1 MEHRLLSWGF
11 SPGPSSVRSTPD
23 GPRPNVAVF
32 DGPPRVLEVV
42 SIGDQR
48 LHASD
53 LPGSHRAAVMEI
65 GPSR

>member
-23 GPRPNVAVF
+23 GSRPNVAVF

-42 SIGDQR
+42 SNFDMYCKCHLDIG
-48 LHASD
+48 
-53 LPGSHRAAVMEI
+53 VI
-65 GPSR
+65 